1 MPYELH
7 LVSNGEMALDQ
18 FAAVAGEVAPY
29 VDAIHLREKRRTA
42 AELFAAV
49 EMLLRA
55 GVPRA
60 KLIVNDRAD
69 VAWAARVGGVHLAH
83 HSLPVQAVRQMH
95 GERQVLRIGR
105 SVHEAAEARIAARD
119 GADYICFGHVYPSAS
134 KLGLPA
140 RGLAALAE
148 VTGSVAIPVLAIGG
162 IEPRHVPELLQ
173 HGAAGI
179 AVMSGIWDAPRP
191 IEAARQYRMM
201 LQIGAA
207 TQQ

>member
-7 LVSNGEMALDQ
+7 LVSNGEMALEQ
-18 FAAVAGEVAPY
+18 LAAVAGEVAPY

-42 AELFAAV
+42 AELLAAV
-49 EMLLRA
+49 EMMLRA

-60 KLIVNDRAD
+60 KIIVNDRAD

-105 SVHEAAEARIAARD
+105 SVHEAAEARIVARD
-119 GADYICFGHVYPSAS
+119 GADYIFFGHVYPSAS
-134 KLGLPA
+134 KPGLPA
-140 RGLAALAE
+140 RGLVALAD
-148 VTGSVAIPVLAIGG
+148 TAGSVAIPVLAIGG

-179 AVMSGIWDAPRP
+179 AVMSGIWNAPRP
-191 IEAARQYRMM
+191 IEAAQQYRMM
-201 LQIGAA
+201 LQKEGE
-207 TQQ
+207 

>member
-7 LVSNGEMALDQ
+7 LVSNGEMPLDQ
-18 FAAVAGEVAPY
+18 LAAVSGEVAPY

-49 EMLLRA
+49 ETLLRA

-69 VAWAARVGGVHLAH
+69 VAMAARVGGVHLAH
-83 HSLPVQAVRQMH
+83 HSLPVQALRQMH

-105 SVHEAAEARIAARD
+105 SVHGAAEARIAARD
-119 GADYICFGHVYPSAS
+119 GADYVFFGHVYHSAS
-134 KLGLPA
+134 KAELPA
-140 RGLAALAE
+140 RGIAALAE
-148 VTGSVAIPVLAIGG
+148 VTGSVAIPVIAIGG
-162 IEPRHVPELLQ
+162 IAPQHVPELLQ

-179 AVMSGIWDAPRP
+179 AVMSGIWEAPRP
-191 IEAARQYRMM
+191 SEAAQEFRVM
-201 LQIGAA
+201 LQSGAA
-207 TQQ
+207 EQR